1 MSQLPLSEKFIVD
14 QAACANFSYRRKLI
28 TTLRSVFHFCTE
40 ITATR
45 LAALI
50 YYDLESTLPK

>member
-28 TTLRSVFHFCTE
+28 TTLRSVFILHGDNCHQIGSFN
-40 ITATR
+40 
-45 LAALI
+45 LL
-50 YYDLESTLPK
+50 